1 MDVHKEMPDDI
12 EQVPLRGRVA
22 AIIGTTFS
30 VLLLLFLVAFVCW
43 GEYVRRGLAT
53 YEAAAREAGQPV
65 TLEDLNAWYPA
76 VPASNNA
83 ALLFESA
90 FRELEITDP
99 AGTRTRDLYD
109 RAINT
114 EFHYRDW
121 DRNQDDV
128 LAFLEEQAAVLGI
141 LDEAVKKS
149 ASRYPLYFG
158 NTILTEVTHL
168 PHIKV
173 LSRLLMLRGRAVLDT
188 GELDRAL
195 IIQDQILRLGRSI
208 VKEPI
213 LVSHQVRVDTN
224 VHALRLMERI
234 LNRGNLT
241 ERQLSQLKLNY
252 ALGLPADTLER
263 TFYGERCLLLAGV
276 EQTYAGYIEPLEGGV
291 LEDIATLRKF
301 PPMIRNYFLMSDQVQ
316 IYHAYDVDVSEMEWP
331 EVVKFSATENG
342 WRKRHSEAK
351 TISEHFVPRVVNGSH
366 AFVRDVA
373 VFRIAR
379 ATIAVEEFMLAEG
392 RYPSSLKE
400 LVPQYLSTVPADPYD
415 GVPLRYHTGFVE
427 TRASYMIYTVMEDG
441 KDEGGAQWH
450 VGNKQGE
457 SGDLG
462 VFIRRR

>member
-1 MDVHKEMPDDI
+1 MDVHQGMADDI

-22 AIIGTTFS
+22 AIMGTVFVVS
-30 VLLLLFLVAFVCW
+30 IVLFLVAFVCW
-43 GEYVRRGLAT
+43 GEYVRRGLAS
-53 YEAAAREAGQPV
+53 YEATAREQGAPV
-65 TLEDLNAWYPA
+65 TLEDLDAWYPA
-76 VPASNNA
+76 VTASNNA

-99 AGTRTRDLYD
+99 DGTRTRDLYD

-114 EFHYRDW
+114 EFDYRDW
-121 DRNQDDV
+121 DHNQADV

-141 LDEAVKKS
+141 LDEAVKK
-149 ASRYPLYFG
+149 AGSRYPLYFHKAM
-158 NTILTEVTHL
+158 LTDATHL
-168 PHIKV
+168 SHIQV

-188 GELDRAL
+188 RDLSLAL
-195 IIQDQILRLGRSI
+195 AIQDQILRLGHSI

-252 ALGLPADTLER
+252 ALGLPTDSFER
-263 TFYGERCLLLAGV
+263 TFLGERCILLGSV
-276 EQTYAGYIEPLEGGV
+276 EQTYEGYIDPVEGGV
-291 LEDIATLRKF
+291 LEDIAYLRKL
-301 PPMIRNYFLMSDQVQ
+301 PPMIRNYFMMSDQVQ
-316 IYHAYDVDVSEMEWP
+316 IYHAFDMAVAEMRWP
-331 EVVKFSATENG
+331 EVMKFSATEDG
-342 WRKRHSEAK
+342 WRARRSEAR
-351 TISEHFVPRVVNGSH
+351 TITEFFVPRVINGSH

-373 VFRIAR
+373 IFRIAR

-392 RYPSSLKE
+392 RYPDNLWE
-400 LVPQYLSTVPADPYD
+400 LVPQYLPSTPMDPYD

-427 TRASYMIYTVMEDG
+427 SRPSYMIYTVMEDG